1 MTFHQE
7 SVPMLRP
14 LAVIVPVLAVM
25 ASGFAVWAVPPA
37 PGPGDAQVK
46 ELLLLMD
53 RDKNGKVS
61 RQEFMN
67 FMSAEFDHLDVNKDG
82 QLDVKELTGLRVIP
96 TKRPGGTG
104 SR

>member
-1 MTFHQE
+1 M
-7 SVPMLRP
+7 VRL

-25 ASGFAVWAVPPA
+25 ASGFVVRAQVPP

-53 RDKNGKVS
+53 RDKNGKIS
-61 RQEFMN
+61 RQEFMK
-67 FMSAEFDHLDVNKDG
+67 FMSAEFDRLDINKDG
-82 QLDVKELTGLRVIP
+82 ELDVKELTGLRVVP